1 MIMKH
6 DEENL
11 FELLNII
18 HELEYDS
25 LKEIADY
32 ETCIE
37 KLFYLTEGYF
47 GYKSEIENF
56 CIDDYSGE
64 PITHTKNE
72 YNKFIEEFYKVV
84 LKTFVEKTDVGKL
97 IYKNGYFDGEYEAKM
112 LYEDDTDEF

>member
-1 MIMKH
+1 MGY

-11 FELLNII
+11 FQLLSII

-32 ETCIE
+32 ETCVE

-47 GYKSEIENF
+47 GFKSQIEEF

-64 PITHTKNE
+64 PINHTKDE
-72 YNKFIEEFYKVV
+72 YDKFIEEFYKVV
-84 LKTFVEKTDVGKL
+84 LKTFMEKTNAGKL
-97 IYKNGYFDGEYEAKM
+97 IYKNGYFDGEYETKI
-112 LYEDDTDEF
+112 LYEGDKDEL